1 MSVLQTTPTYVLHAD
16 SFFVQTVQHTVQS
29 ASTLL
34 NTWTRILSQTEH
46 NQRLILDPNWQGA
59 TQDLEDVENE
69 SIMRQQAAER
79 RAAEEQARREA
90 AMRRAE
96 DEERRKAAAPTTAR
110 GTRGRGRGLG
120 SSRLTSTSTS
130 TTTTPG
136 YVGVGGQGGRGR
148 AASRVASGIGRGT
161 RGVRGRGVS

>member
-1 MSVLQTTPTYVLHAD
+1 MIPPSVTYSLKA
-16 SFFVQTVQHTVQS
+16 QTVNTTVQS
-29 ASTLL
+29 ASSLL

-69 SIMRQQAAER
+69 AVMRQQAAER

-90 AMRRAE
+90 AARRAE
-96 DEERRKAAAPTTAR
+96 EDERRKLAAPITTRGAR
-110 GTRGRGRGLG
+110 PRGRGMTTG
-120 SSRLTSTSTS
+120 SRVTGAPSSTGA
-130 TTTTPG
+130 PG

-148 AASRVASGIGRGT
+148 ASARGASGIGRGT
-161 RGVRGRGVS
+161 RGTRGRGLT